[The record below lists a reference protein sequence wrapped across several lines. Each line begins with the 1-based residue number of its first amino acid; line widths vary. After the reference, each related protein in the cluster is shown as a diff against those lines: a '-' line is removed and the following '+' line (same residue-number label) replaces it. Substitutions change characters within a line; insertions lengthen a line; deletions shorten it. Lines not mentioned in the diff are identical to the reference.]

1 MDMRYLSNMDELSI
15 DEMTTGELEK
25 VLSKITGIDSLD
37 VVNFM
42 IHKDMFSF
50 AKTYEL
56 HIALKNEHH
65 ALIVGRTIE
74 ELAKEIEQVYETQYG
89 ALIDNSDS
97 ISASKL
103 LNELISRFNNE
114 YCISVNNVD
123 EYKAFLNGLHELA
136 QIALDKLGD
145 RI

>member
-1 MDMRYLSNMDELSI
+1 MDTRYLSNMDELSI
-15 DEMTTGELEK
+15 DEITAEKLEK

-42 IHKDMFSF
+42 IHKDMASCQR
-50 AKTYEL
+50 AYEL
-56 HIALKNEHH
+56 HIILKNEYH

-74 ELAKEIEQVYETQYG
+74 ELAKEIEQIYAIQYG
-89 ALIDNSDS
+89 TLIDNPDS
-97 ISASKL
+97 ISANKL
-103 LNELISRFNNE
+103 LNELIYRFNNE
-114 YCISVNNVD
+114 YCISVNNID

-145 RI
+145 KI

>member
-1 MDMRYLSNMDELSI
+1 MDMRYLSNMDEPSI

-42 IHKDMFSF
+42 IRKDMFSF
-50 AKTYEL
+50 VKMYEL
-56 HIALKNEHH
+56 HIVLKNEYH
-65 ALIVGRTIE
+65 ASVIGRTIE

-89 ALIDNSDS
+89 TLINNPNS

-103 LNELISRFNNE
+103 LNEFICRFNNE
-114 YCISVNNVD
+114 YCISVNNID

>member
-1 MDMRYLSNMDELSI
+1 MDMRYLSNMNELSI
-15 DEMTTGELEK
+15 DEMTAKELEK
-25 VLSKITGIDSLD
+25 VLSKTTGIDSLD
-37 VVNFM
+37 VVNFV

-50 AKTYEL
+50 VKTYEL
-56 HIALKNEHH
+56 HIILKNEYH

-74 ELAKEIEQVYETQYG
+74 ELSKEIEQVYETQYG
-89 ALIDNSDS
+89 TLIDNLDS
-97 ISASKL
+97 ISASTL

-114 YCISVNNVD
+114 YCISVNNID

-136 QIALDKLGD
+136 QIALDRLGD

>member
-1 MDMRYLSNMDELSI
+1 MDTRYLSNMNELSI
-15 DEMTTGELEK
+15 DEMTAKELEK

-37 VVNFM
+37 VVNFV
-42 IHKDMFSF
+42 IRKDMFSF
-50 AKTYEL
+50 TKTYEL
-56 HIALKNEHH
+56 HIILKNEYHG
-65 ALIVGRTIE
+65 LIVGRTIE
-74 ELAKEIEQVYETQYG
+74 ELSKEIERFYTTQYG
-89 ALIDNSDS
+89 TLSDNPDS

-114 YCISVNNVD
+114 YCISVNNMD

-145 RI
+145 KI